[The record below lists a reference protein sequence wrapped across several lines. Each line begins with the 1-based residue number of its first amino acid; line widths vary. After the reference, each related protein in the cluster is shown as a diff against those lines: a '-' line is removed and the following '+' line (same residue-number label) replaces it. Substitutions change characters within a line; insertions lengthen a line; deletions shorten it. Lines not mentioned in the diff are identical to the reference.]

1 MDLSKA
7 SLRVAAFALA
17 LATAEIAWFSY
28 SWSRSEAIEQL
39 QAAAEQRA
47 DRFSLPIF
55 APTDKYA
62 YLPNL
67 VAEYEMVAAT
77 LQRPKDEQQIL
88 KMNLLLERIALES
101 GAAAIY
107 LMDADGMTLA
117 ASNWQT
123 SETFVGNSYAFRP
136 YFIDALRKGRGTF
149 YGLGVTTRVPGYF
162 ISHVVKRRNAV
173 LGVVV
178 VKVDIRDLAV
188 EWKTTEHEIALTDES
203 GVVFLS
209 SREEWK
215 YRPMRPLSEST
226 REKLKQTRQ
235 YETVLKE
242 PLGITVEQE
251 LKAGEQVISLEQLDE
266 GQAERAS
273 YFIKS
278 RQLPE
283 SGWTLHVLTSTK
295 GMDAEARRAA
305 MLAVVLAALLLIS
318 SMFVIQVRNRNR
330 ERKESAHALEE
341 ALHALE
347 SKHAALQAVSEEL
360 RHASITD
367 PLTGAYNRRFFM
379 ETAVKMV
386 SAANRHKRP
395 LAVIVV
401 DVDHFKQIND
411 KHGHPFGDTVLRT
424 LAEIYMNELRED
436 DIFARFG
443 GEEFVVVLPNVDE
456 RGAHQVA
463 ERLREKVMN
472 HPIPTEGGS
481 VTITVSS
488 GVSRHRLNEKTID
501 DTIKRADE
509 ALYKAK
515 HMGRNCVEIQ

>member
-1 MDLSKA
+1 MDLSKI
-7 SLRVAAFALA
+7 SFRVAALILSLA
-17 LATAEIAWFSY
+17 IATVAWFSY

-39 QAAAEQRA
+39 QATAEQRA

-67 VAEYEMVAAT
+67 VAEYEMVTAT
-77 LQRPKDEQQIL
+77 LQRPQDEQQIL
-88 KMNLLLERIALES
+88 KMNLLLERLASES
-101 GAAAIY
+101 GAAFIY
-107 LMDADGMTLA
+107 LMDIKGMTIA

-123 SETFVGNSYAFRP
+123 SDTFVGKNYAFRP
-136 YFIDALRKGRGTF
+136 YFIDALHKDKGTF

-162 ISHVVKRRNAV
+162 ISHVVKRRNTI

-188 EWKTTEHEIALTDES
+188 EWKTTDHEIVLTDEN

-215 YRPMRPLSEST
+215 YRPMRPLSEPT

-242 PLGITVEQE
+242 PLAITVEQE
-251 LKAGEQVISLEQLDE
+251 LKTGEQLISV
-266 GQAERAS
+266 GQRNEEEPERIS

-295 GMDAEARRAA
+295 RIEAEARRAA
-305 MLAVVLAALLLIS
+305 MLAVVLTALLLLS
-318 SMFVIQVRNRNR
+318 SMFVIQVRNRDR
-330 ERKESAHALEE
+330 ERKESARALKE

-347 SKHAALQAVSEEL
+347 AKHAALQTVSEEL

-379 ETAVKMV
+379 ETTVKMV

-395 LAVIVV
+395 LSVIVV

-411 KHGHPFGDTVLRT
+411 EHGHPFGDTVLRT
-424 LAEIYMNELRED
+424 LAEIYMSELRED

-443 GEEFVVVLPNVDE
+443 GEEFVVALPNIDE
-456 RGAHQVA
+456 RGAHLVA

-472 HPIPTEGGS
+472 HPIPMEGGS

-488 GVSRHRLNEKTID
+488 GVSRHRFNEKTID
-501 DTIKRADE
+501 EAMKRADD

-515 HMGRNCVEIQ
+515 HMGRNCVEIH